1 MGFGGRVQKCPVLQA
16 PGGQAEPEAT
26 PCMTNLAGV
35 SMLLITGMMML
46 LITSSLYSFSEF
58 SLINSQHASVLKT
71 FFEYFIKFKWPTIML
86 LVLKKP
92 MICLYSN

>member
-35 SMLLITGMMML
+35 SMLLITGMVML
-46 LITSSLYSFSEF
+46 LITSSLYSFSDF
-58 SLINSQHASVLKT
+58 PLINSQHASA
-71 FFEYFIKFKWPTIML
+71 FKNIFR
-86 LVLKKP
+86 VF
-92 MICLYSN
+92 Y